1 GLAGERIGLA
11 RRRRGLVDR
20 DLARE
25 GLAAVAGQRGEE
37 GVSRGGFAG
46 SRRGGIAAWR
56 LMHARDLVGRR
67 RARPADR
74 QQEQRQQGRDHRA
87 AGHQLVAAAA
97 GLELADDE
105 ESDDLEPP
113 PSARLRFLSPSF
125 LKSVSYQPPPASRNE
140 GAVTWRRIL
149 PGALHEG
156 QVSGSASD
164 SFCRRSKAW
173 PQASHWKA

>member
-1 GLAGERIGLA
+1 
-11 RRRRGLVDR
+11 
-20 DLARE
+20 
-25 GLAAVAGQRGEE
+25 
-37 GVSRGGFAG
+37 SRC
-46 SRRGGIAAWR
+46 SGIAAR
-56 LMHARDLVGRR
+56 HLVHARGRVGGRR
-67 RARPADR
+67 AGPAGR
-74 QQEQRQQGRDHRA
+74 QQEQRQQGREHRA
-87 AGHQLVAAAA
+87 AGHQLVAAVA
-97 GLELADDE
+97 GLELADE